1 MYYCC
6 KPPSLRTTHF
16 KNRAIPITFRTAIV
30 CVLIW
35 FGICTIPFAFRTA
48 IICVLIWFRI
58 CSITLAF
65 RRASVCVCLVGF
77 ASLQSPWAHTLR
89 RPCLACPSR
98 CTKPFHSHNH
108 LKRTSIPRS
117 TPHSPQKNK
126 KIRHLSKQRILY
138 IQFSAIVKM
147 VSGSKAIMFYGT
159 HSTSP

>member
-1 MYYCC
+1 MNKAVTVLHCDRFCIIAVSHPRSAQPISKTALSQSLFVLQSSVCLYGLAFALSHSLFVLQSFVYLYGFAFALS
-6 KPPSLRTTHF
+6 PSLF
-16 KNRAIPITFRTAIV
+16 
-30 CVLIW
+30 
-35 FGICTIPFAFRTA
+35 
-48 IICVLIWFRI
+48 
-58 CSITLAF
+58 
-65 RRASVCVCLVGF
+65 VGE
-77 ASLQSPWAHTLR
+77 R
-89 RPCLACPSR
+89 ACPSR